1 MLTDALRLPAFPRA
15 FQTYRRRTPRAM
27 SQDAPIFGAILR
39 NQANNN
45 FLLVR
50 GRHSGKW
57 SFPKGHIEPAESHDQ
72 CIRREVKEEVGITL
86 NQTPVGTFHGRVGI
100 YKEYALTEQ
109 IRPRPQD
116 LEEIEAADWF
126 SLEEIV
132 ALSLNVDASFYF
144 SKVHGIRCRPV
155 TNSPPL
161 PTLLSDDA
169 SLEARTIPS
178 LP

>member
-1 MLTDALRLPAFPRA
+1 MAN
-15 FQTYRRRTPRAM
+15 QEV
-27 SQDAPIFGAILR
+27 PIYGAILR
-39 NQANNN
+39 SQTNNTI
-45 FLLVR
+45 LLVR

-86 NQTPVGTFHGRVGI
+86 NQNPVGTFHGRVGI
-100 YKEYALTEQ
+100 YKEYVLPEQ
-109 IRPRPQD
+109 VRPRPQD

-132 ALSLNVDASFYF
+132 TLPLNVDASYYF

-169 SLEARTIPS
+169 SLATRSIPS
-178 LP
+178 LH